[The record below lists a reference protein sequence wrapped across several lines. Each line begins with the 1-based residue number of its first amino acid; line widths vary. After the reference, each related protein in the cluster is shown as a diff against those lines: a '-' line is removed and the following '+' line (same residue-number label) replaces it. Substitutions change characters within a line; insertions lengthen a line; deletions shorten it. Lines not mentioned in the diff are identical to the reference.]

1 MTSIAA
7 EWRETG
13 SLPAFSDHPTLRL
26 LLGTLLYLA
35 QGFPQGIFY
44 AAIPTWLAANGA
56 STAVVASAAAASA
69 LPWSMKF
76 LAGLF
81 IDRYTWRAMGRRRP
95 WLMGSQSAIVA
106 TLIIAALIAP
116 SPSDT
121 AIVIG
126 FVLTLS
132 ILTAVQDVSLD
143 ALVVDLTPEAE
154 MGRMNGFMFGGKA
167 FGIAG
172 GTAITSYLLEH
183 YGFSNAMLGMI
194 AFFAVPALSV
204 VLIRERKGE
213 KLLPWTQGTGT
224 KAGNLPEDWLSI
236 LASAFKSLFRRETLL
251 VGLILL
257 TYGIHQNLND
267 TTNSLFAIRQMGW
280 SQSQFGSLLA
290 ASNIVMGIFCL
301 TVGGWFVDRFGPGP
315 IALWSGAAA
324 LAIMAGYIVDEAL
337 WQSDELYIVWYFA
350 KNVPLFLFY
359 LANLV
364 LAMRVTPTAT
374 AATSLS
380 ALLSVGT
387 MGYVIGAAVLP
398 ALETF
403 GGYQA
408 MYGAS
413 AVLVVVAGSMSLL
426 LSKEVRLAAQSTASA
441 SDVAMP
447 V

>member
-7 EWRETG
+7 EWRETRE
-13 SLPAFSDHPTLRL
+13 LPAFADHSKLRL

-35 QGFPQGIFY
+35 QGFPQGIFF
-44 AAIPTWLAANGA
+44 AAIPTWLAANGQ
-56 STAVVASAAAASA
+56 STAVVASATAAAA
-69 LPWSMKF
+69 LPWSVKF

-81 IDRYTWRAMGRRRP
+81 IDRYTWRPMGRRRP
-95 WLMGSQSAIVA
+95 WLIGSQTAIVV

-126 FVLTLS
+126 LVLTLS
-132 ILTAVQDVSLD
+132 ILTAVQDVALD

-154 MGRMNGFMFGGKA
+154 MGRMNGFMFGGKV

-172 GTAITSYLLEH
+172 GTAITSYLLQY
-183 YGFSNAMLGMI
+183 YGFSIAMIGMI
-194 AFFAVPALSV
+194 AFFTLPALSV

-213 KLLPWTQGTGT
+213 KMLPWTQGTVAQG
-224 KAGNLPEDWLSI
+224 GVSHRDWLSI
-236 LASAFKSLFRRETLL
+236 LVAALKSLFRRETLL
-251 VGLILL
+251 VGLLL
-257 TYGIHQNLND
+257 MTYGVHQNLND
-267 TTNSLFAIRQMGW
+267 TTDSLFAIRQMGW
-280 SQSQFGSLLA
+280 SQSQFGSMLA
-290 ASNIVMGIFCL
+290 FGNVVMGVFCL

-315 IALWSGAAA
+315 IAFWSGAAA
-324 LAIMAGYIVDEAL
+324 LPIMAGYMLDEAL
-337 WQSDELYIVWYFA
+337 WQSDELYMAWYFT

-380 ALLSVGT
+380 VLLSLGT
-387 MGYVIGAAVLP
+387 MGFVIASAILP
-398 ALETF
+398 TLEAI

-408 MYGAS
+408 MFGAS
-413 AVLVVVAGSMSLL
+413 AGLGFVAGSISLL
-426 LSKEVRLAAQSTASA
+426 LSEKVRQAHKLADA
-441 SDVAMP
+441 SDSD
-447 V
+447 